1 MMWGIFRMN
10 VADAM
15 LPTAALMVLSS
26 LIAFFAD
33 GTVEEVALVLWIVFT
48 ASWTVLLAL
57 YVYAGW
63 RSAQ

>member
-33 GTVEEVALVLWIVFT
+33 GTVEEVALVLCIVFT
-48 ASWTVLLAL
+48 ASWTVMLSL
-57 YVYAGW
+57 
-63 RSAQ
+63 